1 MATSRIEEKVSPDL
15 VAAPNFKRCVHPM
28 MKAALEA
35 IRFGVGLLR
44 DMRVR
49 SNSTIEGL
57 KNRQG
62 QGVYV
67 LRQVRYQAALR
78 PTM

>member
-1 MATSRIEEKVSPDL
+1 MATSRIDEKVSPDL
-15 VAAPNFKRCVHPM
+15 VAAPIFKRCGHPM
-28 MKAALEA
+28 MKAALKS

-44 DMRVR
+44 DMRFVQ
-49 SNSTIEGL
+49 IGL
-57 KNRQG
+57 SRCLENRQG